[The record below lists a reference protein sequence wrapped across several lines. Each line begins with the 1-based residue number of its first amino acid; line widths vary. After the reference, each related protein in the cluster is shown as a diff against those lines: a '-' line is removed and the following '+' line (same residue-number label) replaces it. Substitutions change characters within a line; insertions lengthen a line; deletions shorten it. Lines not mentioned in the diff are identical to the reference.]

1 MKQNAFISFRVWLRA
16 IGIYALL
23 TLPALSMA
31 PVYFVSLILAI
42 AWSLPGAIL
51 FALAQPWLM
60 HRQGHG
66 ARMAWQLVVVT
77 LLTAACTLL
86 ATFHVSRGFGYW
98 ESLASFH
105 VFPLAGILAAFLS
118 VISNR
123 RLLDA

>member
-23 TLPALSMA
+23 TLPALSMV
-31 PVYFVSLILAI
+31 PIYFVSLILAI
-42 AWSLPGAIL
+42 AWSLPAAIL
-51 FALAQPWLM
+51 FALARPWLT
-60 HRQGHG
+60 HRQGQG
-66 ARMAWQLVVVT
+66 ARLAWHLVVVT

-98 ESLASFH
+98 ESLSSFH

-118 VISNR
+118 VITNR
-123 RLLDA
+123 RLLEA